1 VVAPTRRPSLTKK
14 KKPTVRVTSKAKSEY
29 YIAKKNAGEPTF
41 TSDVITNLEHGM
53 NLSWYNSMYGTAD
66 AKSFLLTYLK
76 NSVRDADHK
85 RIKDVPDKWICTTSG
100 WIARMRSL
108 GANLPANALT
118 FFETRLKLML
128 ERDYSKARMEVTNP
142 EGITHQDKPKPS
154 QKPSV
159 QDRIKAK
166 ADHLISDIEETI
178 DNFHNGGYQSSFEL
192 YEHLKKIEA
201 TPLQAKAIF
210 DFYDPQLTEIEM
222 AYLKTDSKVVEGYA
236 GYTAKQLE
244 SLYDFY
250 VMIVEDA
257 ERYNQNEKKA
267 RKPRTPKPVSVEK
280 KLQHFKYQPTDVA
293 NKLQSIRPDS
303 ILGAGELWAF
313 STKYNQLSVF
323 RMASPAGLD
332 INRTAIA
339 NHDPATSFTKKLKAK
354 DVASVLDQ
362 VLKGGKI
369 SLRKLM
375 SEINGSEQKLQER
388 MNENTIL
395 LRVVPK

>member
-1 VVAPTRRPSLTKK
+1 
-14 KKPTVRVTSKAKSEY
+14 
-29 YIAKKNAGEPTF
+29 
-41 TSDVITNLEHGM
+41 M
-53 NLSWYNSMYGTAD
+53 NLSWYNSMYGTSE
-66 AKSFLLTYLK
+66 AKGFLLTYLK
-76 NSVRDADHK
+76 NTVRDADFK
-85 RIKDVPDKWICTTSG
+85 RLKDVPDKWICTTTG

-118 FFETRLKLML
+118 FFESRLKTML
-128 ERDYSKARMEVTNP
+128 ERDYSKARMEVSSP
-142 EGITHQDKPKPS
+142 EGITHLDKPKAS

-166 ADHLISDIEETI
+166 ADHLISDIEETL
-178 DNFHNGGYQSSFEL
+178 DQFYYGGYNSSFEL

-201 TPLQAKAIF
+201 TPLQAKAVF
-210 DFYDPQLTEIEM
+210 DFYDPKLTEIEM
-222 AYLKTDSKVVEGYA
+222 AYLKTDKAVVEGYA

-244 SLYDFY
+244 ALYDFY
-250 VMIVEDA
+250 VMIVDDA

-280 KLQHFKYQPTDVA
+280 KLQHFKCQQTDIA
-293 NKLQSIRPDS
+293 NKLQSIRADS
-303 ILGAGELWAF
+303 ILGAGELWTF

-323 RMASPAGLD
+323 RMAEPTGLD

-339 NHDPATSFTKKLKAK
+339 NYDPANSFTKKLKAK

-375 SEINGSEQKLQER
+375 SEIKGSDQKLQER